1 MKLFKKLSIMA
12 IVLGACLTLAG
23 CGQKNLEGNLTDLMS
38 ELYAGANIKEGDIM
52 GLANTEI
59 NDENLAYYLGVES
72 LDYKEAVAS
81 ESMVG
86 SIAHSV
92 VLVRM
97 NEGAD
102 IEKAKKEIKENVD
115 PRKWICV
122 GVEEEDIIVKN
133 KGNLVVL
140 IMVEDQETRDKLE
153 TGFDNL

>member
-1 MKLFKKLSIMA
+1 
-12 IVLGACLTLAG
+12 
-23 CGQKNLEGNLTDLMS
+23 MS

-102 IEKAKKEIKENVD
+102 IEKAKKEINENVD

-122 GVEEEDIIVKN
+122 GVEEVKVET
-133 KGNLVVL
+133 KGNMILVVL
-140 IMVEDQETRDKLE
+140 NDSIGDTLVENFKKA
-153 TGFDNL
+153 F

>member
-12 IVLGACLTLAG
+12 IVLGACLTLSG

-122 GVEEEDIIVKN
+122 GVDENNVIVDSR
-133 KGNLVVL
+133 GDVIVL
-140 IMVEDQETRDKLE
+140 IMNNDLASDLGESFK
-153 TGFDNL
+153 NL